1 MGAPAVT
8 SRPSPLYDGDM
19 TTPTGVQ
26 IHLDAGG
33 VRAQISQVGA
43 SLRHLVVDGTTVVP
57 PYPDDRPAPS
67 CAGGVLV
74 PWPNRIRDG
83 VWIDGDE
90 TRALAIT
97 EPKLRNAIHGLLR
110 YTAYEIAERSDTTV
124 LLRADVVPQIGY
136 PYLLETSVRYTLTPD
151 GVSVEHTITNRSE
164 SAAPVALGTH
174 PFLTISGADPRTLL
188 LQVPAETFFETDDRL
203 LPIGESPV
211 SGGTDLRTPRRLG
224 DLQLDTG
231 FATLRRD
238 HDGLVRSTLAAPD
251 GRTVT
256 LWQGEDLDFLQAY
269 TSTGF
274 PGQELVVAL
283 EPMSAPAEAFNS
295 GRGLRR
301 IAPAETWSVEW
312 GVTFA
317 G

>member
-1 MGAPAVT
+1 
-8 SRPSPLYDGDM
+8 M

-26 IHLDAGG
+26 IHLEADR

-43 SLRHLVVDGTTVVP
+43 SLRHLVVAGRTVVP

-67 CAGGVLV
+67 CAGVVLV

-83 VWIDGDE
+83 IWNDGDE
-90 TRALAIT
+90 TRALAVT
-97 EPKLRNAIHGLLR
+97 EPKLHNAIHGLLR
-110 YTAYEIAERSDTTV
+110 YTAYEIAEQSEGTV

-136 PYLLETSVRYTLTPD
+136 PYLLETSVRYTLTAD
-151 GVSVEHTITNRSE
+151 GISVEHRITNRSV

-174 PFLTISGADPRTLL
+174 PFLTISDADPKTLL
-188 LQVPAETFFETDDRL
+188 LRVPAETFFETDERL

-211 SGGTDLRTPRRLG
+211 SDGTDLRTPRRLG

-238 HDGLVRSTLAAPD
+238 EDGRVRSTLSAPD

-256 LWQGEDLDFLQAY
+256 LWQGEGLDFLQAY
-269 TSTGF
+269 TSTGY

-295 GRGLRR
+295 GRGVRR
-301 IAPAETWSVEW
+301 LAQDGTWSAEW

-317 G
+317 A